1 MIKFTPEVKE
11 KTLKLYKSLSLKNLR
26 KRQDLCREQ
35 MNKAFNL
42 GNDDAFTDMQTMD
55 KLLTEAV
62 DYVAFE
68 KRKAS

>member
-35 MNKAFNL
+35 IARAFIHE
-42 GNDDAFTDMQTMD
+42 NDDVLNDLGTMEQ
-55 KLLTEAV
+55 LLTEAV
-62 DYVAFE
+62 DYVSFE
-68 KRKAS
+68 KPKAS